1 MTGTLGPLQVEVHHW
16 STWDDQMKTMA
27 ICPQTSPPQALPDKA
42 SANVSIQLS
51 MPWSPGKTS
60 RTMRR
65 LRRWGQKDS
74 LMMMSVPFFG
84 WGQHTPIFCHKISQ
98 EDGKGNQPTPVTVC
112 PCHTSRGAQCIFHR
126 GLLHLSA
133 STYLYTVKIKP
144 VQPRV
149 SKTHGYILSKYANVC

>member
-1 MTGTLGPLQVEVHHW
+1 MVAWKNVQDYEKIEKGGPKRFINDDVRAFFWLG
-16 STWDDQMKTMA
+16 A
-27 ICPQTSPPQALPDKA
+27 A
-42 SANVSIQLS
+42 
-51 MPWSPGKTS
+51 
-60 RTMRR
+60 
-65 LRRWGQKDS
+65 
-74 LMMMSVPFFG
+74 
-84 WGQHTPIFCHKISQ
+84 HTHFLCHKISQ